1 MSVVFHGLMPSS
13 LNGPTNAAILSWFQP
28 FWHDSKLFTIFL
40 FGALSHKRLHCL
52 RKEKTGDIFRPPD
65 NELLNFLELESI
77 KRVNEAIQNPSR
89 ALSDAVI
96 ISVMCLVNNTVI
108 GDELMWDDNLRSPFQ
123 SPLRDLQWLDI
134 YGRLMPNPVHLSG
147 LAQLIKLR
155 GGVEQIQLP
164 GLAPIIS

>member
-1 MSVVFHGLMPSS
+1 MPGS
-13 LNGPTNAAILSWFQP
+13 LNGPRSAAILSWFRP
-28 FWHDSKLFTIFL
+28 FWHDSNLFTIFL
-40 FGALSHKRLHCL
+40 FGAVSHKRLHRL

-89 ALSDAVI
+89 ALNDAVI
-96 ISVMCLVNNTVI
+96 ISVTCLVNNG
-108 GDELMWDDNLRSPFQ
+108 GDEFTWDDNLRSPFE

-155 GGVEQIQLP
+155 EGLEQIKLP
-164 GLAPIIS
+164 GLAPIISQ